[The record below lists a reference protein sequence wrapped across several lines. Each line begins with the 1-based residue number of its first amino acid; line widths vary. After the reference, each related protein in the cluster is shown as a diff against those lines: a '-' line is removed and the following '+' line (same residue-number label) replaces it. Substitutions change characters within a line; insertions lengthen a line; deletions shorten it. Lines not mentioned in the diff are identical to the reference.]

1 MGYVLNTG
9 RKLQY
14 LLQQPIRFWCWRHFQ
29 KSHVCICTR
38 TSDIATFGWRLCLWK
53 VDWPSATELHS
64 HRLRY
69 HATPRTPVRDS
80 ACDVASDAL
89 LPQHAQHSAR
99 LEDNGTSLIV
109 QVIKCVY
116 DVRNY
121 VISGLCKI
129 FLATSHRETGSIND
143 TRRSFSYFSFFS

>member
-1 MGYVLNTG
+1 MLAAFPKVPRMHMYTD
-9 RKLQY
+9 
-14 LLQQPIRFWCWRHFQ
+14 IRYSNFC
-29 KSHVCICTR
+29 
-38 TSDIATFGWRLCLWK
+38 WRLCLWK

-64 HRLRY
+64 QRLRY

-89 LPQHAQHSAR
+89 MPQHAQHSAR

-143 TRRSFSYFSFFS
+143 TRRSFSYFSFFSWKYIGWQWQLVSAAILWVKLL